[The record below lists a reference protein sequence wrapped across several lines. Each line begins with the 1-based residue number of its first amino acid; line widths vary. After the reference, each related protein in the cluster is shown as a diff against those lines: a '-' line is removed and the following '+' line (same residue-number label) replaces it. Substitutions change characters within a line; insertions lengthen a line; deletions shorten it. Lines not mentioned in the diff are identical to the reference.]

1 MSKFC
6 SICSLDGSENIPAV
20 AQYTDNMMVSHYVC
34 KKHLEDVKQANLEY
48 KEFSDEEIQKS
59 EEDSETENKPFY
71 DAESCEECGASASN
85 HTWNIDQRIW
95 ECDDC
100 GAVQ

>member
-6 SICSLDGSENIPAV
+6 SICTLDGNENIPAV

-34 KKHLEDVKQANLEY
+34 KRHLEDVKQANLEY
-48 KEFSDEEIQKS
+48 KEFTDEEIQKS
-59 EEDSETENKPFY
+59 EEDSDAADKPFY
-71 DAESCEECGASASN
+71 EAESCEECGATASEQ
-85 HTWNIDQRIW
+85 TWDTSQRIY
-95 ECDDC
+95 ECDAC